1 MVTKTGDSISRS
13 GLWWGSHAA
22 AHTNAAIFRE
32 SSVTDELGFERRVS
46 SGRLAALLPVYGMIS
61 MPFTKAF
68 PARPGVNL
76 IVMVPPSGV
85 AGKSFT
91 TAL

>member
-13 GLWWGSHAA
+13 GIWWGSHAA
-22 AHTNAAIFRE
+22 AHTNAV
-32 SSVTDELGFERRVS
+32 SDELGFERRVS

-68 PARPGVNL
+68 PARPDVNL
-76 IVMVPPSGV
+76 IVIVPPSGV